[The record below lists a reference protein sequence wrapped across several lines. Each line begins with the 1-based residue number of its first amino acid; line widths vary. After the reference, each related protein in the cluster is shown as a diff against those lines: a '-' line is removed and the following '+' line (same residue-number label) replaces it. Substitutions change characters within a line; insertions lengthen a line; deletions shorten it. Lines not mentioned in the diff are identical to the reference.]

1 MATHSMYLPGESQG
15 RGSLVGCRLSWT
27 RVKRLSS
34 SSSSNMILSRLSD
47 YFEFNTDTDSEI
59 SRLDLIVPH
68 VRHIPSKCSDKMY
81 CLLVI

>member
-1 MATHSMYLPGESQG
+1 MATHSVYLPGESQG

-34 SSSSNMILSRLSD
+34 SSSSMVLSRLSD
-47 YFEFNTDTDSEI
+47 YFEFNTDTGSLI